1 MALLDPELP
10 PGFLDLMVEEL
21 AAMNRRE

>member
-10 PGFLDLMVEEL
+10 PGFLDLMAYHLED
-21 AAMNRRE
+21 MNRE